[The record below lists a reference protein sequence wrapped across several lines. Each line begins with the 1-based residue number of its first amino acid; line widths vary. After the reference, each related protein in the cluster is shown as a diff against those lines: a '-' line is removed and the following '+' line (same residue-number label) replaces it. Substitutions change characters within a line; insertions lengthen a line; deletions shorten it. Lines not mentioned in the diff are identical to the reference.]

1 MELKL
6 TSDSK
11 FCGDTYCS
19 WHPLTKYVNYV
30 LKQYTVLTQ
39 EWPSK
44 RNFIEKLEYLKDKDI
59 LFKEEIERI
68 FKPLNIICFDNLIL
82 FKYKGFIELEDLGYN
97 YEDFFS
103 IEEGLYK
110 ECRSVVFD
118 EINGCV
124 AMASLAKFK
133 NYGEDSDYYKQWNK
147 ERLNQL
153 YNSSF
158 KYYITNKMDGSY
170 QQYTYDKVR
179 DRIIGSG
186 SQGLNKDNPDTWR
199 LKYGFNLL
207 TKCNKFLI
215 KDFPDWTFIYEF
227 IHPDNPIVVH
237 YTEKDKGLYLIGAR
251 NKYTGQEMD
260 LKILDDIVCSYNEL
274 TGESIECIKM
284 VQWYTNET
292 LNSILSQLNKYSSNE
307 KEGWVV
313 DCWSG
318 DLKFNHLRFK
328 VKINDYVLMHR
339 ALSKMISPNAV
350 IQCLAENKWDDFYS
364 KVPITYRDYANKLK
378 EEIERYQKIIGDSY
392 SKIYFNLYYLMDEIG
407 NDKKTVMLWIT
418 KNIPKFLR
426 SYIIN
431 SYLGRPNNV
440 LKNHGGGY
448 RKRTELK
455 ELAEKCEKLDIAQI
469 FK

>member
-6 TSDSK
+6 ASDSK
-11 FCGDTYCS
+11 ICGDTYCS

-30 LKQYTVLTQ
+30 LKQYIALTQ
-39 EWPSK
+39 EWPTK
-44 RNFIEKLEYLKDKDI
+44 RNFIEKLEYLKHNDEI
-59 LFKEEIERI
+59 LNLFKEEIERI
-68 FKPLNIICFDNLIL
+68 FKPLNITCFDNLVL
-82 FKYKGFIELEDLGYN
+82 FKYKSFIELEDLGYN

-118 EINGCV
+118 ETNGCI
-124 AMASLAKFK
+124 AMASLSKFK
-133 NYGEDSDYYKQWNK
+133 NYGEDSDYYKQWSK

-186 SQGLNKDNPDTWR
+186 SQGLDKDSPDTWR

-215 KDFPDWTFIYEF
+215 KDFSDWTFIYEF

-237 YTEKDKGLYLIGAR
+237 YIEKDKGLYLIGAR
-251 NKYTGQEMD
+251 NKYTGEEMD
-260 LKILDDIVCSYNEL
+260 LRILDELVCSYNEL
-274 TGESIECIKM
+274 TGEPIKM
-284 VQWYTNET
+284 VQWYSNET
-292 LNSILSQLNKYSSNE
+292 LDSILSQLNRYSSNE

-328 VKINDYVLMHR
+328 VKVNDYVLMHK
-339 ALSKMISPNAV
+339 ALFKLVSPNAV

-364 KVPITYRDYANKLK
+364 KVPVAYRDYVNRLK
-378 EEIERYQKIIGDSY
+378 EEIENYWKNIDYTY
-392 SKIYFNLYYLMDEIG
+392 SKYFMGLKTLKGEDYYNRKIAMQ
-407 NDKKTVMLWIT
+407 WIT
-418 KNIPKFLR
+418 KKVPKFLR
-426 SYIIN
+426 SYVIN
-431 SYLGRPNNV
+431 CYLGRENNT
-440 LKNHGGGY
+440 LKNHGRGY
-448 RKRTELK
+448 RKLNELK
-455 ELAEKCEKLDIAQI
+455 ELSEKCEKLDI
-469 FK
+469 